1 MKIKFLCPRW
11 GFDKIPWDNFL
22 ADVKA
27 EGYAGIEWFPYSK
40 EEDYNAV
47 LRLLHQHDL
56 EFAIVMAVK
65 QPHQDFNEYLS
76 HLQNQLTSL
85 CCLRNDTLAPLQ
97 VSAQTG
103 REYFTEEQVE
113 RCLECCAAVSKR
125 TGVPIYQETHRN
137 KWSYAA
143 HVVLPFLDRHPELML
158 TLDMSHWFCVSESYL
173 DDQQLALQKA
183 VERTRHIHARIGH
196 TEGPQVW
203 DPLAP
208 EYADALQ
215 AHLHVWDKW
224 IERRIKD
231 GAKWCTIT
239 PEFGPPPYMVFAN
252 RKGSPQQEQWRLNKW
267 MKNLLEKRY
276 EHHLNKS
283 I

>member
-11 GFDKIPWDNFL
+11 GFHKIPWESFL
-22 ADVKA
+22 ADVKS
-27 EGYAGIEWFPYSK
+27 EGYAGIEWFPYSI
-40 EEDYNAV
+40 EEDYDVV

-65 QPHQDFNEYLS
+65 QRHQNFKEYLS
-76 HLQNQLTSL
+76 ILEKQLTEL
-85 CCLRNDTLAPLQ
+85 CCMRNGLLAPLH

-103 REYFTEEQVE
+103 REYFTQEQVD
-113 RCLECCAAVSKR
+113 RCLDCCAAVSKQ
-125 TGVPIYQETHRN
+125 TGIPIYQETHRN

-143 HVVLPFLDRHPELML
+143 HVVHPFLDRHPELML
-158 TLDMSHWFCVSESYL
+158 TLDVSHWFCVSESYL
-173 DDQQLALQKA
+173 DDQSIA
-183 VERTRHIHARIGH
+183 VQNAIEHTRHIHARVGH

-208 EYADALQ
+208 EYAEALK
-215 AHLHVWDKW
+215 AHLDIWDKW
-224 IERRIKD
+224 IEGRARN
-231 GAKWCTIT
+231 GATYCTIT

-252 RKGSPQQEQWRLNKW
+252 RNGSAEHEQWRLNKW

-276 EHHLNKS
+276 DHLLNKAF
-283 I
+283 